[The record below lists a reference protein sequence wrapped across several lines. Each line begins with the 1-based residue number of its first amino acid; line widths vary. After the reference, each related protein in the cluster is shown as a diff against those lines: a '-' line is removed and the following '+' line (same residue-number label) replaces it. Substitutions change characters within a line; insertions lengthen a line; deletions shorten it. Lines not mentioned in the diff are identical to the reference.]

1 MKYYKNE
8 FNCNILS
15 FLYCIFFKYIKF
27 NIRYYKKIEDLYEVI
42 IIFFNLWLFCSNFCF
57 KCKILFSK
65 IK

>member
-15 FLYCIFFKYIKF
+15 FLYCILYIKF

-42 IIFFNLWLFCSNFCF
+42 IIIIFFNL
-57 KCKILFSK
+57 
-65 IK
+65 